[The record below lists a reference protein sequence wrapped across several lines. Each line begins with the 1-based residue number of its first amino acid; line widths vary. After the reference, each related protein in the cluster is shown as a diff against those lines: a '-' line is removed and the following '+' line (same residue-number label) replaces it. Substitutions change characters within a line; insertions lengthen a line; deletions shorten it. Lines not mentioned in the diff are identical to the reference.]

1 MARLVSSICLCVVLL
16 TSACTERGPGT
27 FNGTI
32 ILHGPWPYDLQG
44 IAFDAK
50 ASGPHEVVDRSV
62 YQKILWVGSEI
73 DSLKTLFDNSVDE
86 TVELSFTW
94 TLNSGYYEISLWTW
108 GYSDSTDASDFIDVL
123 VSREFIRVEYQKI
136 SEKLIYDGPIFRP

>member
-1 MARLVSSICLCVVLL
+1 MARLVLYICLSLL
-16 TSACTERGPGT
+16 FMASACTERGPGT

-32 ILHGPWPYDLQG
+32 ILHGPWPFDLQG

-50 ASGPHEVVDRSV
+50 ASGPSEVVDRSG
-62 YQKILWVGSEI
+62 YQIIRWVGSEI

-94 TLNSGYYEISLWTW
+94 TLDSGSYEISLWTW
-108 GYSDSTDASDFIDVL
+108 GYCDSTDASDFIDVL
-123 VSREFIRVEYQKI
+123 VMREFIRVEYQKI